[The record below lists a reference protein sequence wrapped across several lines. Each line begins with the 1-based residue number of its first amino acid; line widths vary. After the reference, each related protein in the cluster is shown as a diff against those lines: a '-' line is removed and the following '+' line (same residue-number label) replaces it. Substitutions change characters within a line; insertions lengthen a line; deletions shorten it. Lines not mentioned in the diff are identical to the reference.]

1 MKSIMQ
7 ENKGYCYICAKIYG
21 NANARRDLAEHHI
34 FEGNGRRKLSE
45 KYGLKVYLCPEHH
58 LFGED
63 AVHKLPNQGY
73 DLLLKQ
79 IGQARFQQVHKD
91 LDFIAIFGKNYL
103 NIGAEE
109 HT

>member
-7 ENKGYCYICAKIYG
+7 DDKSRCYICAKIY
-21 NANARRDLAEHHI
+21 RRTTIQRGLEEHHI
-34 FEGNGRRKLSE
+34 FPGNNRNNSE

-58 LFGED
+58 QFGED
-63 AVHKLPNQGY
+63 AVHRNPNEGY

-109 HT
+109 PT

>member
-1 MKSIMQ
+1 MRSIMQ
-7 ENKGYCYICAKIYG
+7 PEKDFCYVCSEAYKRYYW
-21 NANARRDLAEHHI
+21 ADDLEEHHI
-34 FEGNGRRKLSE
+34 FPGNNRNNSE

-58 LFGED
+58 QFGED
-63 AVHKLPNQGY
+63 AVHRNPNEGY

>member
-7 ENKGYCYICAKIYG
+7 DDKSRCYICAKIYG
-21 NANARRDLAEHHI
+21 RMTTQRGLEEHHI
-34 FEGNGRRKLSE
+34 FPGNNRNNSE

-58 LFGED
+58 QFGED
-63 AVHKLPNQGY
+63 AVHRNPNEGY

-91 LDFIAIFGKNYL
+91 LDFVSIFGKNYL